1 MNKRKILILTGIAMA
16 ITNSHGQTQKNI
28 DDIIASMTLE
38 QKAHIVV
45 GTGMKNSSNGQAV
58 VGSTKDLVAGAAG
71 TTFSIPELGVTPMVV
86 ADGPAGLRI
95 DPTRTGDSHTYY
107 CTYFPIGTMLASTW
121 NTQLVSRIG
130 SCIGDEALHYGVDI
144 MLSPAVNIQRDP
156 LCGRNFEYYSEDP
169 LLAGK
174 IGAAYINGIQ
184 KQGVGTSIKHF
195 AVNNQETNR
204 QGVDAIVSQRA
215 LREIYLKP
223 FEIAIK
229 EAKPW
234 TVMSSYNKLNGIYT
248 SESRELLTTI
258 LRDEWGYKGMVMTDW
273 YGGTNAVAQ
282 MTAGNDLLMPGRKEQ
297 YDAIVEAV
305 KTGKLDEKTLNTN
318 VRRILLTM
326 TKTPR
331 YANYK
336 FDNTPDL
343 NANSLVAREAA
354 QEGIVMLKNSD
365 TTLPL
370 IGKGRIALYGCSSYR
385 YIKGGS
391 GSGKVNSTINT
402 SMIDALSQAGYKID
416 DALNDIYSK
425 YLVDA
430 DLNTPKPKGMMAQFM
445 PTPLPE
451 ELLPNESSISLAA
464 CDNDVA
470 IITLGRLS
478 GEFVDRKLNDFSLS
492 TNEKELL
499 NRVCNAFHKQGKKV
513 VVVLNIGAP
522 IETASWKQKP
532 DAILLAW
539 QGGQESC
546 NAIADILTG
555 HANPSGRL
563 PMTLPVAYD
572 DVPSAG
578 NFPID
583 VEFKGFGQKA
593 KADAPKVRN
602 VDYTNYEEGVYVGY
616 RHYTTQGK
624 AVSYPFGYGL
634 SYTQFDYTNATAQ
647 IQGDSLIV
655 ECDVRNSGKMTG
667 KDVVQMY
674 VSAPKT
680 KCFDKPS
687 IELKAF
693 CKTKQLV
700 PGESQHIRMSA
711 NRYELASFHED
722 KNAWVVDNGTYN
734 ISIGASCVDIKA
746 KTCVNMAKKEWPV
759 IK

>member
-1 MNKRKILILTGIAMA
+1 MSKRHFMIMA
-16 ITNSHGQTQKNI
+16 VAATTAIYTQASNQMSI
-28 DDIIASMTLE
+28 DDIIAQMSLE

-45 GTGMKNSSNGQAV
+45 GMGMKNASNGQAV
-58 VGSTKDLVAGAAG
+58 IGTTKDLVAGAAG
-71 TTFSIPELGVTPMVV
+71 TTYSIPELGITPMVV

-95 DPTRTGDSHTYY
+95 DSKRTNDSRTYY
-107 CTYFPIGTMLASTW
+107 CTYFPIGTMLAATW
-121 NTQLVSRIG
+121 NMQLVSKIGTCIG
-130 SCIGDEALHYGVDI
+130 SEALHYGVDI

-174 IGAAYINGIQ
+174 TGAAYINGIQ
-184 KQGVGTSIKHF
+184 RLGVGTSIKHF

-204 QGVDAIVSQRA
+204 QGMDAIVSQRA

-234 TVMSSYNKLNGIYT
+234 TVMSSYNKLNGTYT

-282 MTAGNDLLMPGRKEQ
+282 MEAGNDLLMPGRKEQ

-305 KTGKLDEKTLNTN
+305 RNGKLDETTLNNN
-318 VRRILLTM
+318 VRRILLTI

-331 YANYK
+331 YAGYK
-336 FDNTPDL
+336 YDNNPDL
-343 NANSLVAREAA
+343 KANVVVAREAA
-354 QEGIVMLKNSD
+354 QEGVVMLKNNA

-370 IGKGRIALYGCSSYR
+370 RGKGRIALYGCSSYS

-391 GSGKVNSTINT
+391 GSGKVNSSINT
-402 SMIDALSQAGYKID
+402 SMIDALRQAGYNTD
-416 DALNDIYSK
+416 AALNNTYAK

-430 DLNTPKPKGMMAQFM
+430 DQNAPKPKGMLAQFM

-451 ELLPNESSISLAA
+451 ELLPSESSISIAA
-464 CDNDVA
+464 RDNDVA

-492 TNEKELL
+492 TNEQELL

-546 NAIADILTG
+546 NAIADILAG

-583 VEFKGFGQKA
+583 VEFKGFGQKP
-593 KADAPKVRN
+593 KTDAPKVRN

-616 RHYTTQGK
+616 RHYVSHNK
-624 AVSYPFGYGL
+624 EVSYPFGYGL
-634 SYTQFDYTNATAQ
+634 SYTQFAYTNAKAKAK
-647 IQGDSLIV
+647 GDSITI
-655 ECDVRNSGKMTG
+655 ECDVRNTGKTSGKE
-667 KDVVQMY
+667 VVQMY

-680 KCFDKPS
+680 KSLDKPAR
-687 IELKAF
+687 ELKAF
-693 CKTKQLV
+693 CKTRLLA
-700 PGESQHIRMSA
+700 PGESQHIKLSIS
-711 NRYELASFHED
+711 RYDLASFHENQNTWVAD
-722 KNAWVVDNGTYN
+722 KGTYN
-734 ISIGASCVDIKA
+734 ILIGSSCMDIKA
-746 KTCVNMAKKEWPV
+746 KTSVEIAYATWKV
-759 IK
+759 TQ

>member
-1 MNKRKILILTGIAMA
+1 MA
-16 ITNSHGQTQKNI
+16 VAATTAIYTQASNQMSI
-28 DDIIASMTLE
+28 DDIIAQMSLE

-45 GTGMKNSSNGQAV
+45 GMGMKNASNGQAV
-58 VGSTKDLVAGAAG
+58 IGTTKDLVAGAAG
-71 TTFSIPELGVTPMVV
+71 TTYSIPELGITPMVV

-95 DPTRTGDSHTYY
+95 DSKRTNDSRTYY
-107 CTYFPIGTMLASTW
+107 CTYFPIGTMLAATW
-121 NTQLVSRIG
+121 NMQLVSNIGTCIG
-130 SCIGDEALHYGVDI
+130 SEALHYGVDI

-174 IGAAYINGIQ
+174 TGAAYINGIQ
-184 KQGVGTSIKHF
+184 RLGVGTSIKHF

-204 QGVDAIVSQRA
+204 QGMDAIVSQRA

-234 TVMSSYNKLNGIYT
+234 TVMSSYNRLNGTYT

-282 MTAGNDLLMPGRKEQ
+282 MEAGNDLLMPGRKEQ
-297 YDAIVEAV
+297 YDTIVEAV
-305 KTGKLDEKTLNTN
+305 RNGKLDEATLNNN

-331 YANYK
+331 YAGYK
-336 FDNTPDL
+336 YDNNPDL
-343 NANSLVAREAA
+343 KANAVVAREAA
-354 QEGIVMLKNSD
+354 QEGVVMLKNNA

-370 IGKGRIALYGCSSYR
+370 RGKGRIALYGCSSYC

-391 GSGKVNSTINT
+391 GSGKVNSSINT
-402 SMIDALSQAGYKID
+402 SMIDALREAGYGTD
-416 DALNDIYSK
+416 VELNDTYAK
-425 YLVDA
+425 YLVDV
-430 DLNTPKPKGMMAQFM
+430 DLSMSKPKGMMAQFM

-451 ELLPNESSISLAA
+451 ELLPSETSISLAA
-464 CDNDVA
+464 RDNDVA

-478 GEFVDRKLNDFSLS
+478 GEFVDRKLKDFSLS
-492 TNEKELL
+492 ANENELL

-546 NAIADILTG
+546 NAIADILAG

-583 VEFKGFGQKA
+583 VEFKGFGQKP

-616 RHYTTQGK
+616 RHYVSHNK
-624 AVSYPFGYGL
+624 EVSYPFGYGL
-634 SYTQFDYTNATAQ
+634 SYTQFAYTNAKAKAK
-647 IQGDSLIV
+647 GDSITI
-655 ECDVRNSGKMTG
+655 ECDVRNTGKTSGKE
-667 KDVVQMY
+667 VVQMY

-680 KCFDKPS
+680 KSLDKPAR
-687 IELKAF
+687 ELKAF
-693 CKTKQLV
+693 SKTRLLA
-700 PGESQHIRMSA
+700 PGESQHIKLSIS
-711 NRYELASFHED
+711 RYDLASFHENQNTWIAD
-722 KNAWVVDNGTYN
+722 KGTYN
-734 ISIGASCVDIKA
+734 ILIGSSCMDIKA
-746 KTCVNMAKKEWPV
+746 KTSVDIACAIWKVTQ
-759 IK
+759 